1 MVKEGSLFI
10 QFRGKEGARGTM
22 RNPNNVLVS
31 LRKHSKEENYT
42 YKRLYRNFY
51 NIDLFLQAY
60 QNIYANTGNMTK
72 GIDNQ
77 TISAMSLERIN
88 KIIDSLKD
96 ESYSPTPTKRVY
108 IPKKNGKLRPL
119 GIPSIDDKPVQ
130 EVCRMLLN
138 FIYDESFEDTSYGFR
153 DNRSCHTALRQIQN
167 RFVRCKWFVEG
178 DIKGFFDNIDHN
190 IMIDILSKRIDDER
204 FLRLIRKFLKAG
216 YMEQNQYHN
225 SYSGM
230 PQGSIISPIL
240 SNIYLDKFDKYMKI
254 YKESFDKGNKRKQNK
269 YLFSFFRCNMFV
281 MTHSV
286 KNINKRF
293 KDYFDKK

>member
-1 MVKEGSLFI
+1 MDSQVQRTFRSLDHNTLSTDFHFNPSRDAYWQLTNSRHCGLLPNLTKKFAANANFRSLFS
-10 QFRGKEGARGTM
+10 FKNSSG
-22 RNPNNVLVS
+22 
-31 LRKHSKEENYT
+31 SKQ
-42 YKRLYRNFY
+42 
-51 NIDLFLQAY
+51 D
-60 QNIYANTGNMTK
+60 ANTQPVLN
-72 GIDNQ
+72 
-77 TISAMSLERIN
+77 ERN
-88 KIIDSLKD
+88 IIDSLKD

-281 MTHSV
+281 MTHSGS
-286 KNINKRF
+286 
-293 KDYFDKK
+293 